1 MTLAPNEAQRAA
13 PGSPA
18 WHALAVSEVA
28 GGAGTNPAWLPNVS
42 DAGLR
47 TALEGSLRE
56 SGYLAETSPAP
67 YQVSA
72 HIMDLDKPAGSLDP
86 LLWFA
91 PLDWSVTIKVRY
103 VVSAPGRAPV
113 FDEVVAATGTA
124 EGASSLSSQG
134 RVRVAAETAVRN
146 DIQAFLSQLNAE
158 WKGQR

>member
-1 MTLAPNEAQRAA
+1 MTLARNEAPHAA

-18 WHALAVSEVA
+18 WHALAVADVA

-42 DAGLR
+42 DAALK

-56 SGYLAETSPAP
+56 SGYLAETSPPP

-72 HIMDLDKPAGSLDP
+72 HIMDLDKPTGSLDP

-91 PLDWSVTIKVRY
+91 PVDWSVTVKVRY
-103 VVSAPGRAPV
+103 VVSAPGHAPV

-124 EGASSLSSQG
+124 EGTSSLSSQG
-134 RVRVAAETAVRN
+134 RVRVAAEAAVRN
-146 DIQAFLSQLNAE
+146 DIQAFLSRLNTE
-158 WKGQR
+158 WKGPR